1 MTLKTKTSN
10 IYGKISYDCINV
22 INNLVEIIYKR
33 RLRYP
38 NKLTT

>member
-10 IYGKISYDCINV
+10 KYGKISYDCINV
-22 INNLVEIIYKR
+22 TINLVEIIYIR
-33 RLRYP
+33 RLRCP